1 MSTSSGE
8 SHTRPRGLVLA
19 GLGVLWVVFVVAI
32 GSGKGSSLAG
42 SYGYLANVTNAT
54 GVDPF
59 DAAALGAVGADGFV
73 TIGPGVAAATPA
85 VPALI
90 PTIEPKLRIPAIPI
104 RIQLGSQE

>member
-1 MSTSSGE
+1 VRFPTEQLEAGAEAVHE
-8 SHTRPRGLVLA
+8 SD
-19 GLGVLWVVFVVAI
+19 GVPTTDAMKATICAPPLDV
-32 GSGKGSSLAG
+32 
-42 SYGYLANVTNAT
+42 GYSQDTKAEPT